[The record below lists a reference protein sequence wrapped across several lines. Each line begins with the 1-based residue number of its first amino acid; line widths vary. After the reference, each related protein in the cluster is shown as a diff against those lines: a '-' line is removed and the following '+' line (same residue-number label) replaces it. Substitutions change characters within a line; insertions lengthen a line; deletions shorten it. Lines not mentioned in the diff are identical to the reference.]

1 MVGKKQQEAPKK
13 QQEAPKGRASIY
25 KGTDKSTSVTK
36 AKKAGNEVTYNV
48 RVKPKG
54 PQGVMSAPYKIEK
67 RTVKTSRGR

>member
-1 MVGKKQQEAPKK
+1 MVDQKIPQPRNKKQEAPKK
-13 QQEAPKGRASIY
+13 
-25 KGTDKSTSVTK
+25 
-36 AKKAGNEVTYNV
+36 GNSAVTYNV